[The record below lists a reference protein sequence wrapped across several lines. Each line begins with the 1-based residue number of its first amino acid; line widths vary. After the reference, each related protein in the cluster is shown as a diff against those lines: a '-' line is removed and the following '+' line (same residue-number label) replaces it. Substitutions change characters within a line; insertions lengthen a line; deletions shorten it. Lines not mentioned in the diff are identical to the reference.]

1 MSYNICFPWECVSCR
16 CYFHL
21 ESALKPIN
29 AAKVYFEAANALRLH
44 PDLSKIIIKII
55 RILLIMFGGSLSAMD
70 GTAHENGECDLIRYA
85 DGVSNAIRS
94 LCICHCNAIGW
105 ELASLNSP

>member
-1 MSYNICFPWECVSCR
+1 MSYNICLPWECVSGR

-29 AAKVYFEAANALRLH
+29 AATVYFAAANALRLH
-44 PDLSKIIIKII
+44 PDLSIIIIIIIIIVI

-70 GTAHENGECDLIRYA
+70 GGEMENGECDLIGYA
-85 DGVSNAIRS
+85 DEVSNAILS
-94 LCICHCNAIGW
+94 LRTCHCNATGW
-105 ELASLNSP
+105 QA